1 MVNLFCT
8 RKVDSNYMDAW
19 QSGRMQR
26 IANPQ
31 RNPRRFE
38 SYCVLHFWFCSPLA
52 VCKTVTLMRGRSSRR
67 FNSVQ
72 NHQIESCLSGLR
84 WHPAKVLGYASSPMG
99 SNPILS
105 AKCCMLTG
113 GLVTGLSRRPSE
125 KGDGVRYPHA
135 TPRIYFPNVG
145 CKPMD
150 LKRYGEVSHGAR
162 YLVDPPIDNCCFCV
176 IKIWWR

>member
-1 MVNLFCT
+1 MAPRVRIPYFPPLQLGIFP
-8 RKVDSNYMDAW
+8 VIDGLMDAW

-125 KGDGVRYPHA
+125 REMGLD
-135 TPRIYFPNVG
+135 TPMQLQGSISPTSAVNR
-145 CKPMD
+145 
-150 LKRYGEVSHGAR
+150 
-162 YLVDPPIDNCCFCV
+162 
-176 IKIWWR
+176 WT